1 MISMSKKAVLGGA
14 MMAATASLA
23 FAGTAVAATPADATA
38 DYQLCGNVVDSSGN
52 GVAGATVRGWL
63 ASDPGTYYNAIAAT
77 DSQGRYCVQG
87 DFAMS
92 TKVSFLGDKVYAQ
105 VVTPLPS
112 PYTSATPNPL
122 GPVDAAMFL
131 AHIDDVYQSAN
142 GFDFVLS

>member
-1 MISMSKKAVLGGA
+1 
-14 MMAATASLA
+14 MMAAAATLA

-38 DYQLCGNVVDSSGN
+38 DYQFCGNVVDSSGT

-63 ASDPGTYYNAIAAT
+63 ASDPGSYYTAIAPT
-77 DSQGRYCVQG
+77 DSEGRYCVQG

-92 TKVSFLGDKVYAQ
+92 TKVSLFGDSAYAE

-112 PYTSATPNPL
+112 PYTSATPSPL
-122 GPVDAAMFL
+122 GPIDAATFL
-131 AHIDDVYQSAN
+131 AQIDDVYQSAN